1 MHRAGWDQGF
11 LITCAISVQAGLHCG
26 VRVLGVEL
34 LRVRDELR
42 QARDSETAHLEAI
55 LKDEGPKALRLARL
69 HDILRERS
77 NSDSLD
83 LQSMAGL
90 EPRLWLDLRTCVV
103 MRPDAGTYLL
113 SVHGR
118 DRIETVLQTE
128 NLDEVVAE
136 CSRRLAHR
144 QVTASRQPINTDL
157 ALAQASPTT
166 LIYIWM
172 TGVFT
177 GVAIFAIC
185 AILLKKMPF

>member
-1 MHRAGWDQGF
+1 VHRVGRVLTFPAA
-11 LITCAISVQAGLHCG
+11 CANSAQVGTDSG

-69 HDILRERS
+69 RDILRERG
-77 NSDSLD
+77 NSESLD

-90 EPRLWLDLRTCVV
+90 EPRLWLDLGTCVV
-103 MRPDAGTYLL
+103 MRPDAGTYQL

-118 DRIETVLQTE
+118 DSIETILQTA

-136 CSRRLAHR
+136 CSRHLAHR
-144 QVTASRQPINTDL
+144 QVAASRQPTNTDL

-185 AILLKKMPF
+185 AIFLKKMPF

>member
-1 MHRAGWDQGF
+1 MQRSGRNQRF
-11 LITCAISVQAGLHCG
+11 LVICASSVQVGTDCG

-69 HDILRERS
+69 RDILRERS

-90 EPRLWLDLRTCVV
+90 EPRLWLDLSTCIV
-103 MRPDAGTYLL
+103 MRPDAGTYQL

-118 DRIETVLQTE
+118 DRIEILLQTG

-136 CSRRLAHR
+136 CGRRLAHGR
-144 QVTASRQPINTDL
+144 VAASRQPINTDSVVT
-157 ALAQASPTT
+157 QAKPT
-166 LIYIWM
+166 LLVYVWM
-172 TGVFT
+172 TGVVT
-177 GVAIFAIC
+177 GIAVLALC
-185 AILLKKMPF
+185 AILLKKLPF

>member
-1 MHRAGWDQGF
+1 VHRPGRDQSFPAACVNSAQLG
-11 LITCAISVQAGLHCG
+11 IDCG

-69 HDILRERS
+69 RDILRERS

-90 EPRLWLDLRTCVV
+90 EPRLWLDLSTCVV
-103 MRPDAGTYLL
+103 MRPDAATYQL

-136 CSRRLAHR
+136 CGRRLAHGR
-144 QVTASRQPINTDL
+144 VAASRQPINTDS
-157 ALAQASPTT
+157 AVMQAKPT
-166 LIYIWM
+166 LLVYVWM
-172 TGVFT
+172 TGVVT
-177 GVAIFAIC
+177 GIAVFALC
-185 AILLKKMPF
+185 AILLKKLPF